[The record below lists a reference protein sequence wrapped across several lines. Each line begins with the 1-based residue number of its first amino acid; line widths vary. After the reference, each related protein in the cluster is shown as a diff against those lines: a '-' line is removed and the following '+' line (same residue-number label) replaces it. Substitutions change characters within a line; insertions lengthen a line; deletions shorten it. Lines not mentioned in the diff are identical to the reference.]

1 MPNIDK
7 LNGVTVTDISLVDG
21 VDACNNIASINGHSL
36 VCASFLLDTYGANV
50 KIAYSVRKLRTA
62 YTGDCMRVRNDSS
75 VELDIGFDGS
85 GNLDESALLT
95 HCGSGDGF
103 VVKWYDQSGN
113 GGNMEQGTGSVQPQ
127 IVSSGAVLKDNG
139 KPVITGKGAAGGSHM
154 DLLTP
159 KTDYLPSTG
168 QHYFFSVC
176 NTTSNRAVLYRENTR
191 FQLIAQSGNTSTDT
205 RNDPNYLANTYRR
218 NGASYTP
225 VNRGEVHTT
234 NLAQT
239 LMTIDGSLD
248 NTISSFILGYGAS
261 QFANWD
267 TQEFIVYDG
276 DKSSDE
282 SNIET
287 AINGHYSIY

>member
-1 MPNIDK
+1 MIIANATYVGRP
-7 LNGVTVTDISLVDG
+7 VAASAPSL
-21 VDACNNIASINGHSL
+21 
-36 VCASFLLDTYGANV
+36 LLDVYGTNL

-62 YTGDCMRVRNDSS
+62 YTKPCMRVRNGSS
-75 VELDIGFDGS
+75 VELDIDFDAS

-103 VVKWYDQSGN
+103 VTKWYDQSGN
-113 GGNMEQGTGSVQPQ
+113 GGDMEQATTANQPQ

-139 KPVITGKGAAGGSHM
+139 KPVITGLSASNGSHM

-176 NTTSNRAVLYRENTR
+176 NTTTARAILYRENTR
-191 FQLIAQSGNTSTDT
+191 FQLIAQSGNTSTNT

-225 VNRGEVHTT
+225 VNRGEVYTT

-248 NTISSFILGYGAS
+248 NSISSFILGYGAS

-267 TQEFIVYDG
+267 MQEFIVYDG

>member
-1 MPNIDK
+1 MANIDK
-7 LNGVTVTDISLVDG
+7 LNNVAVANMSSVDG
-21 VDACNNIASINGHSL
+21 QNASAINSINGQTL
-36 VCASFLLDTYGANV
+36 VTALLLDTYGTNV
-50 KIAYSVRKLRTA
+50 KLGYSVRKLRNA
-62 YTGDCMRVRNDSS
+62 YTGDCMRVRNGSS

-113 GGNMEQGTGSVQPQ
+113 SGNLEQTTTADQPQ

-139 KPVITGKGAAGGSHM
+139 KPVITGLSAPNGSHL
-154 DLLTP
+154 DLITP
-159 KTDYLPSTG
+159 KTNYLPSTG
-168 QHYFFSVC
+168 QHYFFSVSKLS
-176 NTTSNRAVLYRENTR
+176 TARAILYRENTR
-191 FQLIAQSGNTSTDT
+191 FQLIAQSGNTSTNT
-205 RNDPNYLANTYRR
+205 RNDPNYLSNTYRR

-225 VNRGEVHTT
+225 TNRGEVYTSFLSQH
-234 NLAQT
+234 L
-239 LMTIDGSLD
+239 LTIDGSLD
-248 NTISSFILGYGAS
+248 NTISSFVLGYGTAN
-261 QFANWD
+261 FANYSM
-267 TQEFIVYDG
+267 QEFIVYDG

>member
-1 MPNIDK
+1 MIAIF
-7 LNGVTVTDISLVDG
+7 NGISVG
-21 VDACNNIASINGHSL
+21 RPVVQPSAPSL
-36 VCASFLLDTYGANV
+36 LLDQYGANV
-50 KIAYSVRKLRTA
+50 KLAYSVRKLRTA
-62 YTGDCMRVRNDSS
+62 YAGNCMRVRNGSS
-75 VELDIGFDGS
+75 VELDIGFDAS
-85 GNLDESALLT
+85 GNLDESALLA

-103 VVKWYDQSGN
+103 VTDWYDQSGN
-113 GGNMEQGTGSVQPQ
+113 GGTMEQGTGSVQPQ

-139 KPVITGKGAAGGSHM
+139 KPVVTGVPAAGGSHM
-154 DLLTP
+154 DLITP

-168 QHYFFSVC
+168 QYYFFSVC
-176 NTTSNRAVLYRENTR
+176 NTGVARAILYRENTR

-225 VNRGEVHTT
+225 VNRAEVYTT
-234 NLAQT
+234 SVAQT

-248 NTISSFILGYGAS
+248 ATISSFILGYGAS
-261 QFANWD
+261 QFTNWD
-267 TQEFIVYDG
+267 TQEFIVYEG

-287 AINGHYSIY
+287 AINGYYSIY

>member
-7 LNGVTVTDISLVDG
+7 LNKVAVANMSSVDG
-21 VDACNNIASINGHSL
+21 HSASAIDSINGQTL
-36 VCASFLLDTYGANV
+36 VTALLLDTYGTNV
-50 KIAYSVRKLRTA
+50 KLGYSVRKLRNA
-62 YTGDCMRVRNDSS
+62 YTGDCMRVRNGSS

-113 GGNMEQGTGSVQPQ
+113 GGTVEQGAGAVQPQ

-139 KPVITGKGAAGGSHM
+139 KPVVTGLHAAGGSHM
-154 DLLTP
+154 DLITP

-168 QHYFFSVC
+168 QHYFFSVSSIS
-176 NTTSNRAVLYRENTR
+176 TDRVMLYRENTR
-191 FQLIAQSGNTSTDT
+191 FQLIAQNGNSSTST
-205 RNDPNYLANTYRR
+205 RNDPHYLSNTYRK
-218 NGASYTP
+218 NGISYTP
-225 VNRGEVHTT
+225 TNRGEVYTSFLSQH
-234 NLAQT
+234 L
-239 LMTIDGSLD
+239 LTIDGSLD
-248 NTISSFILGYGAS
+248 NTISSFVLGYGAS
-261 QFANWD
+261 NFANYSM
-267 TQEFIVYDG
+267 QEFIVYDG